1 MTWEDLVK
9 EFEAE
14 WIRQRT
20 VLEHDV
26 KLGAKTLK
34 LMKYVARQHYMAGHN
49 AGIAS
54 TLPAGAVNPN
64 NLKLGRKQ
72 EG

>member
-1 MTWEDLVK
+1 MTWEELVK
-9 EFEAE
+9 AFEAE
-14 WIRQRT
+14 WARQRM

-26 KLGAKTLK
+26 QLGAKTLK

-54 TLPAGAVNPN
+54 TLPAGAVNPR
-64 NLKLGRKQ
+64 NLKLGK
-72 EG
+72 ESK